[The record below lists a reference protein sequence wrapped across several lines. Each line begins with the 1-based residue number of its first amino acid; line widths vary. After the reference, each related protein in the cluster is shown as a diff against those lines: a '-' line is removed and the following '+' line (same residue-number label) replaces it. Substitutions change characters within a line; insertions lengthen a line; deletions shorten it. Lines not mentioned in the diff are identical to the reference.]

1 MNLSFFKKAMRPPT
15 RNGAIASAFG
25 LVSPDVL
32 SGDHPGYPASGDR
45 PDHPASGDRPDHQAD
60 GPDSAAAAG
69 SGFQAR
75 DGATTRATTVPLP
88 EERDHRLRGLR
99 TEPTGDV
106 PATSTRTDRR
116 QHRHSRGGLLA
127 KVAVF
132 VAVVA
137 LAVVLLQAFVIQ
149 PFAVPGG
156 AMAPTLQAGDR
167 ILVLKSGLLAGGIY
181 SGEIVVFH
189 APQSLPCTV
198 VGGHGVDLVLRVVAL
213 PGQVIRSV
221 GGTIFVNGRQ
231 LRERGW
237 YDLRFGEVASTPIRT
252 TVLAPGQYFVM
263 ADNRSDAC
271 DSRVFG
277 PISRSSV
284 VGTGIAVVGRH
295 GHAFFATL

>member
-25 LVSPDVL
+25 LGSPDVL

-116 QHRHSRGGLLA
+116 QQRHSRGGLLA

-137 LAVVLLQAFVIQ
+137 LAVAPHPLYSHYANEAIRPGGISALSDQQLAAGIMWVPGSITFVIVIFVYVHRWLM
-149 PFAVPGG
+149 PAAVATTPS
-156 AMAPTLQAGDR
+156 R
-167 ILVLKSGLLAGGIY
+167 LAG
-181 SGEIVVFH
+181 EH
-189 APQSLPCTV
+189 
-198 VGGHGVDLVLRVVAL
+198 
-213 PGQVIRSV
+213 
-221 GGTIFVNGRQ
+221 
-231 LRERGW
+231 
-237 YDLRFGEVASTPIRT
+237 
-252 TVLAPGQYFVM
+252 
-263 ADNRSDAC
+263 
-271 DSRVFG
+271 
-277 PISRSSV
+277 
-284 VGTGIAVVGRH
+284 
-295 GHAFFATL
+295 